1 MALPGEINTDGE
13 NRARLK
19 DRNGLRRFLR
29 DVLVSAVV
37 TFAATG
43 ALWGLIGSVDG
54 LALWLYVP
62 FAGVLPALIFGVP
75 VLVVL
80 FGVAKMRLG
89 IAIGPTLLAAVLFT
103 SVSLFRQNSDVAV
116 RVFATQG
123 LEPASRTHSVLA
135 FEGNDDRCDIA
146 CIRILATLPY
156 ALAGKNDFSR
166 DWVLFKRGEG
176 DACLAND
183 RWQSTL
189 EFLEAGYRGMCAIH
203 TSSPDIGDSL
213 VARERHVSGSGSVAA
228 GLPRAFT
235 GTVDEISERI
245 GGEERLLGRRL
256 RGWLGWPVP
265 NAIAIFGFG
274 AKAQQY
280 IDVGPKIDRKEF
292 LAGAVGTP
300 SSELYATAL
309 FSPAAILDEV
319 ESYFDRPAISPRAMS
334 AWSRIASSQGKTNPE
349 IVRPRLQRLLAGV
362 DPDRIGTALSGLF
375 GLPVAERAFAQDRIV
390 ELAFSPMIDVRDS
403 PVLGPLKGHL
413 AWFAEPFP
421 AGIREQA
428 KSRFVRD
435 ETLAI
440 GRRQALFMIMVRG
453 GSEMRREA
461 VDTLFSLSGVPFET
475 AVWAVGNGG
484 SDIWARNEPS
494 RWTYEEVQRL
504 IERMAGVPNGRLKV
518 YLDAFRFGKSASK
531 EQKEALVPH
540 IRQRLQAAESA
551 AMPDDAEVKGLK
563 RLIEAI
569 PANLGT

>member
-1 MALPGEINTDGE
+1 MALPGEISTDGE
-13 NRARLK
+13 NWARLK
-19 DRNGLRRFLR
+19 DRIGLRRFLR

-43 ALWGLIGSVDG
+43 AVWGLIGSIDG
-54 LALWLYVP
+54 PALWLYVP
-62 FAGVLPALIFGVP
+62 FASVLPALIFGVP

-89 IAIGPTLLAAVLFT
+89 IAIGPTLLVAVLCT
-103 SVSLFRQNSDVAV
+103 AVSLFRQNGDEAV
-116 RVFATQG
+116 RAFATQG
-123 LEPASRTHSVLA
+123 LEPASQTHSVLA
-135 FEGNDDRCDIA
+135 IEGNDDTCNIA

-156 ALAGKNDFSR
+156 ALARKNELSR

-189 EFLEAGYRGMCAIH
+189 EFLEAGYRGMCAIQ
-203 TSSPDIGDSL
+203 TTMPEIGDAL
-213 VARERHVSGSGSVAA
+213 VARERHVSGSRSVAA
-228 GLPRAFT
+228 GLPRAFG
-235 GTVDEISERI
+235 GTVHEISERT
-245 GGEERLLGRRL
+245 GGEERLLGRRA
-256 RGWLGWPVP
+256 RGGLGGPVP
-265 NAIAIFGFG
+265 NAVAMFGFG
-274 AKAQQY
+274 AKAEQF
-280 IDVGPKIDRKEF
+280 IDVGPKIDLKEF
-292 LAGAVGTP
+292 LAWAVGTP

-309 FSPAAILDEV
+309 FPPAAILDEV
-319 ESYFDRPAISPRAMS
+319 ESYFDRPAISRRAMS

-349 IVRPRLQRLLAGV
+349 IVRPRLQRLLAGA
-362 DPDRIGTALSGLF
+362 DPDRIGAALSGLF
-375 GLPVAERAFAQDRIV
+375 GLPAAERAFAQDRIV
-390 ELAFSPMIDVRDS
+390 EIASSPMIDVRDS

-413 AWFAEPFP
+413 AWLAEPFP
-421 AGIREQA
+421 TGIREQA
-428 KSRFVRD
+428 KSRFVLD
-435 ETLAI
+435 QTLAV

-461 VDTLFSLSGVPFET
+461 IDTLFSLAGIPFET
-475 AVWAVGNGG
+475 AVWAVGDGG

-494 RWTYEEVQRL
+494 RWTYAEVQRL
-504 IERMAGVPNGRLKV
+504 IERMAGVPNGRLKT

-531 EQKEALVPH
+531 EQKEALVAD